1 MILIDNFYS
10 KETIC
15 NASLKYLMQL
25 NPSLL
30 NNNINV
36 LNTWVEGASAG
47 FLDTPNPWNFRLGS
61 LLPCKADKFY
71 EYI

>member
-1 MILIDNFYS
+1 MISNDNFYS

-15 NASLKYLMQL
+15 NSSLKHLMQL

-36 LNTWVEGASAG
+36 LNTWVEGVSAG
-47 FLDTPNPWNFRLGS
+47 LDTLDTPNP
-61 LLPCKADKFY
+61 
-71 EYI
+71 